1 MKAFEEQV
9 LDDAVKN
16 SELWWD
22 EEMERGILKHTF
34 FPFVQYQKD
43 KVTKKVDTF
52 KAPSIKAKV
61 PNYNNEWSVEMFD
74 TKNNRLF
81 PSEDTM
87 DTPVELISSG
97 SNIASIL
104 QCGGIWIGGKH
115 TVIPSLEGLPPVEY
129 RFNMLEIPLIIVFRV
144 ESSPAPNC
152 PPSASLSCLCFCS
165 LPLVVVLRKSCV
177 FFI

>member
-22 EEMERGILKHTF
+22 EEMERGIFKHTF

-87 DTPVELISSG
+87 DAPVELISSG

-104 QCGGIWIGGKH
+104 QCGGIWIGGKGWGL
-115 TVIPSLEGLPPVEY
+115 TSGKLE
-129 RFNMLEIPLIIVFRV
+129 LIEDTFDTLKTIKI
-144 ESSPAPNC
+144 C
-152 PPSASLSCLCFCS
+152 PPNL
-165 LPLVVVLRKSCV
+165 
-177 FFI
+177 